1 MLPYFPNLIEI
12 LKVQLHNVVVFSIH
26 IIFGVK

>member
-12 LKVQLHNVVVFSIH
+12 LKVQLYNVVVFSIH
-26 IIFGVK
+26 IILAVK